1 MYIEEISISASVGDF
16 ETEQPPENQTTA
28 ATLEQVNWMRRC
40 QSEFT
45 LFDNHRLSVKT
56 QGFVQNSPDYTI
68 NIGILDP
75 HPKRLFK
82 ISWGNMLVFVGLCGA
97 IWLFAFNSLAQK
109 TTLVAIILSV
119 CAGLSLIL
127 AIYRSHDRLVFY
139 SQSGRVPLVVLFNRL
154 PDRVTLDSFTEVL
167 IQHIKDAKAHYMGT
181 IETLNEELK
190 AHRHLMEEGVISNK
204 RYDIVK
210 QRILSQHGDRGR

>member
-1 MYIEEISISASVGDF
+1 MYIEEISLSAAAGDF
-16 ETEQPPENQTTA
+16 ETEQRSGDQTKA
-28 ATLEQVNWMRRC
+28 ARLEQVNWMRRC
-40 QSEFT
+40 RSEFT
-45 LFDNHRLSVKT
+45 LFNNHCLSVKR
-56 QGFVQNSPDYTI
+56 QGFMQNRPDYTI
-68 NIGILDP
+68 DIGMLDP

-82 ISWGNMLVFVGLCGA
+82 ICWGNLLIFFGLCGA
-97 IWLFAFNSLAQK
+97 AWFFAFDSPAQK

-119 CAGLSLIL
+119 CAGLSLIP
-127 AIYRSHDRLVFY
+127 AIYRSHDRVVFF

-154 PDRVTLDSFTEVL
+154 PDRVTFDSFTEVL
-167 IQHIKDAKAHYMGT
+167 IRHIKDAKAHCMGT
-181 IETLNEELK
+181 IETLNEELR